1 MWMSAVMQ
9 CGSRMPT
16 RSALTP
22 PDMPQEDPMTRMTAR
37 LSALM
42 AAFSITIAACSE
54 NNPVAPQFTGPDA
67 APTVGVVT
75 YFNDPSIVDILVSSC
90 DAESPASGE
99 RITPWQHNDMMN
111 SFELEIGCYDIR
123 VLRITP
129 AGLMSTVQRVV
140 INGGDTHSLLA
151 A

>member
-1 MWMSAVMQ
+1 MT
-9 CGSRMPT
+9 T

-22 PDMPQEDPMTRMTAR
+22 PDMPQEDHMTRMTSR
-37 LSALM
+37 LSALF
-42 AAFSITIAACSE
+42 AALSITIAACAE
-54 NNPVAPQFTGPDA
+54 NSPIAPQFTGVQPV
-67 APTVGVVT
+67 APALGVVT

-90 DAESPASGE
+90 DAELPASE
-99 RITPWQHNDMMN
+99 QRITPWQHNDMMN

-129 AGLMSTVQRVV
+129 AGLLSKVQRVV
-140 INGGDTHSLLA
+140 INGGDTHSLFA

>member
-1 MWMSAVMQ
+1 
-9 CGSRMPT
+9 
-16 RSALTP
+16 
-22 PDMPQEDPMTRMTAR
+22 MTRMTAR
-37 LSALM
+37 VSALM

-54 NNPVAPQFTGPDA
+54 NNSVAPQFTA
-67 APTVGVVT
+67 ANPAATSGVVT

-90 DAESPASGE
+90 DAELSASGE

-111 SFELEIGCYDIR
+111 SFELAIGCYDIR

-129 AGLMSTVQRVV
+129 AGLVSKVQRVV